1 MMADDEVAFWSSL
14 CKNIKMAID
23 KTPSIQSLLMNKM
36 TTPSIQALHVP
47 KQVAHRIA
55 AGEVVQRPASVV
67 KALAENSLD
76 AQR

>member
-1 MMADDEVAFWSSL
+1 
-14 CKNIKMAID
+14 
-23 KTPSIQSLLMNKM
+23 M
-36 TTPSIQALHVP
+36 TMPSIQALP

-67 KALAENSLD
+67 KELAENSLD